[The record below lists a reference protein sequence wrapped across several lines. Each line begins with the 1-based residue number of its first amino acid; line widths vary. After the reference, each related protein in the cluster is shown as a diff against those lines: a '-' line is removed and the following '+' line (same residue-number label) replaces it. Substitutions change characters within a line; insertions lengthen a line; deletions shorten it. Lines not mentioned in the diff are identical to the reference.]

1 MTTQAFRPNFD
12 DAAVS
17 EADNEVLRG
26 WLQRERVASPTTGV
40 HPFVIQISLSGV
52 AWFLAVAWL
61 DFSGPEVNPALAV
74 VLGFFVMYFTLFL
87 LTAFPRW
94 GLPKE
99 ASPTFSKTKCPSTSV
114 PAARPTPRGFF
125 YPKATD
131 PEANR
136 RIQTPKARPH
146 IGVEPQFF
154 DKEVNLM
161 KSAFPILAA
170 VALLLGASTA
180 QAARPMGNSNIILA
194 PTPPLQSSPPPTTNL
209 GALNL
214 PQNPAAL
221 GVPGQ
226 GSFGALP
233 GNPGSATYNPN
244 AALPTLG
251 NSGSA
256 ILPDQ
261 GTSAAG
267 INAPSTNVNGG
278 M

>member
-1 MTTQAFRPNFD
+1 MTTQAFRSNFD

-26 WLQRERVASPTTGV
+26 WRQRERVASPTTGV

-125 YPKATD
+125 
-131 PEANR
+131 
-136 RIQTPKARPH
+136 
-146 IGVEPQFF
+146 
-154 DKEVNLM
+154 
-161 KSAFPILAA
+161 
-170 VALLLGASTA
+170 
-180 QAARPMGNSNIILA
+180 
-194 PTPPLQSSPPPTTNL
+194 
-209 GALNL
+209 
-214 PQNPAAL
+214 
-221 GVPGQ
+221 
-226 GSFGALP
+226 
-233 GNPGSATYNPN
+233 
-244 AALPTLG
+244 
-251 NSGSA
+251 
-256 ILPDQ
+256 
-261 GTSAAG
+261 
-267 INAPSTNVNGG
+267 
-278 M
+278 